1 LDYEFQ
7 AMTKFELEIRYP
19 QHLNASDAEQLGTMT
34 AEDVLSQFDAVPWRR
49 LQMQQLRMEGSST
62 SLTITGQQPRQSMRL
77 TMNAY
82 TDLDQLEFRMESDIE
97 IVTSKKDMF
106 GLLNRKIKDYVAFKK
121 LNQDQAREYLK
132 NFVDGQMELLTQQY
146 QQNK

>member
-1 LDYEFQ
+1 MDYEFQ

-19 QHLNASDAEQLGTMT
+19 QHLNASDAEQLGIMT

-62 SLTITGQQPRQSMRL
+62 SLTITGQQPRQSVRL

-82 TDLDQLEFRMESDIE
+82 TDSDQLEFRMESDIE

-132 NFVDGQMELLTQQY
+132 NFVDGQVELLTQKY